1 MQKLWAKTALTKDG
15 WQNDV
20 LISLDAS
27 GMIANVAPNSPADGA
42 ERYGAMLPAP
52 TNLHSHAFQRAM
64 AGLTEAKG
72 PDPRDSFWTWRR
84 LMYQFLDHL
93 NPDDIQSITAFVQ
106 MEMLQAGYAAICE
119 FHYLHHQ
126 PGGMPYDS
134 LSEMSERVIAATQI
148 SGIGLTLLPVMYQFG
163 GCDERNLTAGQ
174 IRFGNTPDQF
184 TNLLT
189 QAGNALKSLPSDTRL
204 GVAPHSLRAVN
215 RTGLADVSQLLP
227 DAPLHLHLA
236 EQVAEVDEIKA
247 AYGARPVEWLLDN
260 HDVNARWCLIH
271 ATQMTPVE
279 TTRLAKTGAIAGLC
293 PLTESSLGDGI
304 FDGLRFTEA
313 GGRFGIG
320 SDSNIRITLAEELR
334 TLEYSQ
340 RLRDKGRAMFATS
353 EKSTGRA
360 LYDQVTAAGAT
371 AANRNAGSI
380 AIGKQADL
388 LALDLNATDLIGK
401 SGDMLLDSYI
411 FAGSDALISDVWSA
425 GRHLVKQGAHIRR
438 DRITAQ
444 YQNTL
449 KSLMERI

>member
-20 LISLDAS
+20 LISVAADGL
-27 GMIANVAPNSPADGA
+27 IANVTTASPANGA
-42 ERYGAMLPAP
+42 ARYGIILPAA

-72 PDPRDSFWTWRR
+72 PDPRDSFWTWRK
-84 LMYQFLDHL
+84 LMYRFLDHL
-93 NPDDIQSITAFVQ
+93 DPDDIQSISAFVQ
-106 MEMLQAGYAAICE
+106 MEMLQAGFAAVCE

-126 PGGMPYDS
+126 PGGIAYDN
-134 LSEMSERVIAATQI
+134 LSEMAERVIAAAQTT
-148 SGIGLTLLPVMYQFG
+148 GIGLTLLPVMYQFG
-163 GCDERNLTAGQ
+163 GCDERSLTSGQ

-184 TNLLT
+184 ADLVSQAGTNLK
-189 QAGNALKSLPSDTRL
+189 ALPADARL
-204 GVAPHSLRAVN
+204 GIAPHSLRAVN
-215 RTGLADVSQLLP
+215 RDGLRFATTLLP

-236 EQVAEVDEIKA
+236 EQIAEVDEIKA
-247 AYGARPVEWLLDN
+247 AYGARPVEWLLAN
-260 HDVNARWCLIH
+260 YDVDARWCLIH
-271 ATQMTPVE
+271 ATQMTPSE

-304 FDGLRFTEA
+304 FDGLRYGDA

-320 SDSNIRITLAEELR
+320 SDSNIRISLSEELR

-340 RLRDKGRAMFATS
+340 RLRDKGRAMFATAD
-353 EKSTGRA
+353 KSTGRA
-360 LYDQVTAAGAT
+360 LYDQITAAGAT

-380 AIGKQADL
+380 AAGKQADL

-425 GRHLVKQGAHIRR
+425 GRHLVKKGAHIRQ
-438 DRITAQ
+438 DTITIQ
-444 YQNTL
+444 YRNTM
-449 KSLMERI
+449 KSLMRRI

>member
-1 MQKLWAKTALTKDG
+1 MQKLWAKTALTKCG
-15 WQNDV
+15 WQNEV
-20 LISLDAS
+20 LISVA
-27 GMIANVAPNSPADGA
+27 ANGTISDVIPNTPANGA
-42 ERYGAMLPAP
+42 AQYGAILPAP

-72 PDPRDSFWTWRR
+72 PDPHDSFWTWRR

-126 PGGMPYDS
+126 PGGIPYDS
-134 LSEMSERVIAATQI
+134 LSEMSERIIAATQT

-163 GCDERNLTAGQ
+163 GCDERALTAGQ
-174 IRFGNTPDQF
+174 IRFGNTPDTF
-184 TNLLT
+184 ANLLT
-189 QAGNALKSLPSDTRL
+189 EAGNALKSLPADARL

-215 RTGLADVSQLLP
+215 RAGLAEVAALLP
-227 DAPLHLHLA
+227 NAPLHLHLA
-236 EQVAEVDEIKA
+236 EQLAEVDEIKA
-247 AYGARPVEWLLDN
+247 AYGARPTEWLLDN

-271 ATQMTPVE
+271 ATQMTPYE
-279 TTRLAKTGAIAGLC
+279 TTALAKTGAIAGLC

-304 FDGLRFTEA
+304 FDGLRYVDA

-320 SDSNIRITLAEELR
+320 SDSNIRISLAEELR

-340 RLRDKGRAMFATS
+340 RLRDKGRAMFATAD
-353 EKSTGRA
+353 KSTGRA
-360 LYDQVTAAGAT
+360 LFDQVTTAGAT

-380 AIGKQADL
+380 AVGKQADL
-388 LALDLNATDLIGK
+388 VALDLNATNLIGK
-401 SGDMLLDSYI
+401 SGDTLLDSYI

-425 GRHLVKQGAHIRR
+425 GRHLVKQGAHIRQAE
-438 DRITAQ
+438 ITAT
-444 YQNTL
+444 YQNTV
-449 KSLMERI
+449 KSLMRRI